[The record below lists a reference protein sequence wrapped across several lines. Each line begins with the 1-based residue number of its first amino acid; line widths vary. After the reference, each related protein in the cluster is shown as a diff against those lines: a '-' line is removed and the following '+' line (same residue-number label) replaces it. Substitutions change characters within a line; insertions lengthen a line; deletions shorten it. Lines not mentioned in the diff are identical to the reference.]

1 MYSGFYNENIL
12 KSRLDIVGLGFLANQ
27 LGTALRKG
35 ATHIGIDS
43 TVLCGHQ
50 IVATAAEDR
59 QRIYYDVLIAFVH
72 TYMERTY

>member
-1 MYSGFYNENIL
+1 MYCGFYNENIL

-59 QRIYYDVLIAFVH
+59 QRI
-72 TYMERTY
+72 

>member
-1 MYSGFYNENIL
+1 MNSRYIKTNFIEIYIYMYSGFYNENIL

-59 QRIYYDVLIAFVH
+59 QRI
-72 TYMERTY
+72 